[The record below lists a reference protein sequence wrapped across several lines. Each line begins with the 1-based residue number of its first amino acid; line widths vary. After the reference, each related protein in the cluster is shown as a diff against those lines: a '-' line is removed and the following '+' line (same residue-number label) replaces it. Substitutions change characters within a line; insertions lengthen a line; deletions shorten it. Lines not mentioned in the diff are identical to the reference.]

1 MNSILSGIRSAQHA
15 ICMKNEPNK
24 AVEPTIIHVTNR
36 APSSTLRA
44 MYDRGS
50 L

>member
-1 MNSILSGIRSAQHA
+1 
-15 ICMKNEPNK
+15 MKTTNTEPNQ
-24 AVEPTIIHVTNR
+24 AVEPTIIAVTDC

-44 MYDRGS
+44 SHDRGS

>member
-1 MNSILSGIRSAQHA
+1 MLPRSMSQTTEANQ
-15 ICMKNEPNK
+15 

-44 MYDRGS
+44 MYGRGS
-50 L
+50 LLTFGIKNHE

>member
-1 MNSILSGIRSAQHA
+1 
-15 ICMKNEPNK
+15 MKTTEPNK
-24 AVEPTIIHVTNR
+24 SLEPTRLLVTER

>member
-1 MNSILSGIRSAQHA
+1 MIIGAMLLLESQNG
-15 ICMKNEPNK
+15 KKEPNQ
-24 AVEPTIIHVTNR
+24 AVEPTTIHVTNR

-44 MYDRGS
+44 MYGRGS